1 MSIDLEVALGKGY
14 KSQVEGVM
22 RNGSKKNP
30 QGYSTVDF
38 EGGSI
43 FISIKIDE
51 NGNPFIYTMFAKP
64 K

>member
-43 FISIKIDE
+43 FISIKIDKS
-51 NGNPFIYTMFAKP
+51 GVPYIYTMYASP